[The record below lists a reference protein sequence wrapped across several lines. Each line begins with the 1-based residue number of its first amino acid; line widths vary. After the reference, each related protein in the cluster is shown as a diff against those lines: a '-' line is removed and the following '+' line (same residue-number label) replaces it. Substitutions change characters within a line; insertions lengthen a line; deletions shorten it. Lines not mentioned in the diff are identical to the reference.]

1 MNMTFETFSA
11 IILIIKNQSE
21 KLSGLNSLGVDLVNF
36 VDPYNDI
43 ISRCI
48 KEFYGDDGLDWF
60 DWFCYESDF
69 GQRDW
74 SKAATYVKNDDGTS
88 TKIHEAGE
96 PRWGATDKE
105 GNPICH
111 SILSTWEYLE
121 NNHKIK

>member
-1 MNMTFETFSA
+1 MKFETFSA
-11 IILIIKNQSE
+11 IILTIKKQSE
-21 KLSGLNSLGVDLVNF
+21 KISGLHSLGVDLVNF

-60 DWFCYESDF
+60 HWFCYESDF

>member
-11 IILIIKNQSE
+11 IILTIKKQSE
-21 KLSGLNSLGVDLVNF
+21 KISGMHSLGVDLVNF

-74 SKAATYVKNDDGTS
+74 SKAATYVKN
-88 TKIHEAGE
+88 GE